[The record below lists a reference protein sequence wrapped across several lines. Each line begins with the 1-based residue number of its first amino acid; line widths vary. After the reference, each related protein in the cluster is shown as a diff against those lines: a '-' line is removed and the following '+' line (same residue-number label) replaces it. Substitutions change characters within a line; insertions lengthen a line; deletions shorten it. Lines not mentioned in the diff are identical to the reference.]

1 LNYFGIDAIEKQIE
15 DRHSKFKTRYSSSEN
30 VLCQSIF
37 KIALYVYGHI
47 LLFTLPVC
55 LVKLIS
61 SHYYYHYYFV
71 VFHATI
77 PMVTKDTYN

>member
-1 LNYFGIDAIEKQIE
+1 MCMQ
-15 DRHSKFKTRYSSSEN
+15 
-30 VLCQSIF
+30 C

-55 LVKLIS
+55 LVELVS

-77 PMVTKDTYN
+77 PMVNKDTYNRNHPEEN